1 MTDIMPPPIDPSLC
15 GPGTVPGWL
24 NEDGLPTSCITDL
37 PMVEPNPAITS
48 PGFLDEDGNGE
59 PDDAVQP
66 SPEPSPTGEIHHP
79 VQYFP
84 EDFQLPT
91 DTSTGEVAT
100 WDQDELAHTGPVE
113 DVLLGFFIGFAL
125 VGIGIL
131 VYANHI
137 KRSWRKGDKR

>member
-1 MTDIMPPPIDPSLC
+1 MGPKVSETDTMPPPIDPSLC

-24 NEDGLPTSCITDL
+24 NEDGLPTSCVGDL
-37 PMVEPNPAITS
+37 PMVEI
-48 PGFLDEDGNGE
+48 
-59 PDDAVQP
+59 
-66 SPEPSPTGEIHHP
+66 
-79 VQYFP
+79 P
-84 EDFQLPT
+84 EDVVFEAEPAPFTPPVFEAEPAPVEPAPVEPAPIIEPEFTLP

-100 WDQDELAHTGPVE
+100 WNGDELASTGPFE
-113 DVLLGFFIGFAL
+113 DVLLGFFVGFAL

>member
-1 MTDIMPPPIDPSLC
+1 MS
-15 GPGTVPGWL
+15 
-24 NEDGLPTSCITDL
+24 EQITT
-37 PMVEPNPAITS
+37 PEPNPAITS

-66 SPEPSPTGEIHHP
+66 SPQAPPTGEIHHP

-100 WDQDELAHTGPVE
+100 WDQEELAHTGPFE